1 MTNVNRYTNIHDK
14 RINVLLIRSTNTF
27 YYLSKCFWGRKALQ
41 ERQEN
46 MSKIKRAMDGNEAA
60 AYASYAFTEVAAIYP
75 ITPSSPMA
83 ELVDKWS
90 ANGMKNIFGQPV
102 QVVEMQSEGGA
113 VSAMHGAL
121 DGGVLSTSY
130 TASQGLMLMIPTM
143 FRIAGQLKPGVIHVA
158 SRNVATH
165 AISIS
170 AEQSDV
176 MSCRQTGFAMMASS
190 SVQEAMDLGAVSHLA
205 AIKGHVP
212 FLHFFDGFRTSHEVQ
227 KVDCLD
233 FADLKQLVDWNE
245 LSKFRE
251 NALNPEHPVLRTTG
265 QYSDTYFQS
274 REACNSYY
282 DALPDIV
289 AEYMEKINELTG
301 RDYKPF
307 EYYGAPDAEDVI
319 VGMGSSTGCVQET
332 VDYLLAKGEKV
343 GYIAVHLYRPFSAK
357 YFLSQLPAAVKRIT
371 VNDRTK
377 EPGAVGEPLYED
389 VCSVILE
396 SGKDIAVYACRYGLA
411 GKDYTPAQ
419 VIAQYENMKQ
429 TQPRNH
435 YTIGICD
442 DVTHLSL
449 AVGPEVN
456 TVPPGTISCKFW
468 GLGSDGTVGANKNT
482 IKIIGDHTDLNVQA
496 YFEYDGKKSG
506 GVTRSHLRFGKQP
519 IRSTYL
525 VNQADFIACH
535 NQSYLSRYDILA
547 DAREGADVLIAC
559 DWKGEELEKNLTASF
574 KRAAAQKKIHLYVID
589 ANGIAAELGL
599 GGRTNTILQAAF
611 FKITGVMPIAEA
623 VDDMKQAILKS
634 YGKKG
639 EKVINM
645 NNAAVDKGVELV
657 TEVTV
662 PAAGESP
669 PHQGSADL
677 PRWIK
682 NIQMP
687 VNAMKGDNI
696 PVSDFIDLPDGTM
709 PVGTSK
715 YEKRGIAVNVPVWDS
730 SKCIQCNQC
739 SYVCPHAAIRP
750 FLMDAA
756 EAAKAPAGYEM
767 IAASGKGLEEYQYR
781 IQTAVL
787 DCTGCGSCAKVCPAK
802 EKALAM
808 KPLGEAAAGEVHW
821 EYAMTLKPKNNPLG
835 TATVKGSQFE
845 QPLLEFPGACPG
857 CGETPYAKLITQLF
871 GDRMYVATA
880 TGCSQVWATSFPSFP
895 YTANVKGQG
904 PAVGGSLFENNAEYG
919 MGIWLSV
926 ERQRSKLAEHVAELA
941 EMTGDENLQAAA
953 KAWLAGKD
961 DTEISRSAGAALK
974 AALESYQP
982 AAGEAELVT
991 EIKDNLEHLTKK
1003 SVWLFGGDGWA
1014 YDIGYGGLDHVLA
1027 SGANVNVLVFDTEI
1041 YSNTGGQASK
1051 ATPTG
1056 AVAQFAA
1063 SGKKRKKKDLGMMAM
1078 SYGDVYVAQ
1087 VAMGASHHQLLKAV
1101 TEAESYDGPS
1111 LIIAYAPCISHG
1123 LRCGMSDVQGEIR
1136 RAVEVGYWQLYRHN
1150 PALAEAGKNPFI
1162 LDSREP
1168 VGDFKEF
1175 LRGEV
1180 RYSSLERTF
1189 PEEAAVLFDR
1199 TEQEAKARYA
1209 KYKAL
1214 AQ

>member
-1 MTNVNRYTNIHDK
+1 M
-14 RINVLLIRSTNTF
+14 S
-27 YYLSKCFWGRKALQ
+27 RKV
-41 ERQEN
+41 R
-46 MSKIKRAMDGNEAA
+46 RAMDGNEAA

-90 ANGMKNIFGQPV
+90 AGGMKNIFGQ
-102 QVVEMQSEGGA
+102 QVKLVEMQSECGA

-121 DGGVLSTSY
+121 DGGVLSSSY

-143 FRIAGQLKPGVIHVA
+143 YRIAGQLKPGVIHVA

-176 MSCRQTGFAMMASS
+176 MACRQTGFAMMASG

-212 FLHFFDGFRTSHEVQ
+212 FLHFFDGFRTSHEIQ

-233 FADLKQLVDWNE
+233 YEDLKELVDWEE
-245 LSKFRE
+245 LEKFRN

-274 REACNSYY
+274 REACNAYY
-282 DALPDIV
+282 DNLPEIV
-289 AEYMEKINELTG
+289 SEYMDKINGITG
-301 RDYKPF
+301 RNYKPF
-307 EYYGAPDAEDVI
+307 NYYGAPDAREVI
-319 VGMGSSTGCVQET
+319 VVMGSSSGCVRET

-343 GYIAVHLYRPFSAK
+343 GYIDVHLYRPFSAK
-357 YFLSQLPAAVKRIT
+357 YFLEQLPDTVKVIT

-396 SGKDIAVYACRYGLA
+396 SGRDIQVLACRYGLA
-411 GKDYTPAQ
+411 SKDYTPAQ
-419 VIAQYENMKQ
+419 VIAQYENMRAEK
-429 TQPRNH
+429 PRNH

-449 AVGPEVN
+449 EVGAEVN
-456 TVPPGTISCKFW
+456 TVPEGTISCKFW

-506 GVTRSHLRFGKQP
+506 GVTRSHLRFGKEP

-525 VNQADFIACH
+525 VNHADFIACH
-535 NQSYLSRYDILA
+535 NKSYLDRYDILA
-547 DAREGADVLIAC
+547 DAKEGANVLITC
-559 DWKGEELEKNLTASF
+559 DWKGEELEKHLTVAF
-574 KRAAAQKKIHLYVID
+574 KKAAAQKKIHLYTID
-589 ANGIAAELGL
+589 STAIAMELGL
-599 GGRTNTILQAAF
+599 GSRTNTILQAAF
-611 FKITGVMPIAEA
+611 FKITGIIPTREA
-623 VDDMKQAILKS
+623 VDYMKKAILKS

-639 EKVINM
+639 DKVVNM
-645 NNAAVDKGVELV
+645 NYAAVDKGVELV
-657 TEVTV
+657 EEVLV
-662 PAAGESP
+662 PARW
-669 PHQGSADL
+669 ADL
-677 PRWIK
+677 EDEPAKIDETLPKWIR
-682 NIQMP
+682 NIQIP
-687 VNAMKGDNI
+687 VNAMKGDFI
-696 PVSDFIDLPDGTM
+696 PVSEFTDLPDGTM
-709 PVGTSK
+709 PQGTSK
-715 YEKRGIAVNVPVWDS
+715 YEKRGIAVKVPVWDS
-730 SKCIQCNQC
+730 EKCIQCNMC
-739 SYVCPHAAIRP
+739 SYVCPHACIRP
-750 FLMDAA
+750 FLATKE
-756 EAAKAPAGYEM
+756 EAGKGPDGFTMVQAK
-767 IAASGKGLEEYQYR
+767 GKGLEGYQYR
-781 IQTAVL
+781 IQTSVL
-787 DCTGCGSCAKVCPAK
+787 DCTGCGSCASVCPSK
-802 EKALAM
+802 EKAITM
-808 KPLGEAAAGEVHW
+808 KPLDDHRDEAENW
-821 EYAMTLKPKNNPLG
+821 EYAISLSPKENPLG
-835 TATVKGSQFE
+835 VSTVKGSQFE

-895 YTANVKGQG
+895 YTTNHKGQG

-926 ERQRSKLAEHVAELA
+926 EQQRSKLAMHVKALADTTKDEGLKEAAE
-941 EMTGDENLQAAA
+941 N
-953 KAWLAGKD
+953 WLAGMN
-961 DTEISRSAGAALK
+961 DTKQSKVCGERLK
-974 AALESYQP
+974 AAVEKYVP
-982 AAGEAELVT
+982 EENEKEAVE
-991 EIKDNLEHLTKK
+991 EIKANYEHLTKK
-1003 SVWLFGGDGWA
+1003 SVWFFGGDGWA

-1027 SGANVNVLVFDTEI
+1027 SGANVNVMVFDTEI

-1063 SGKKRKKKDLGMMAM
+1063 AGKRNKKKDLGMMAM

-1087 VAMGASHHQLLKAV
+1087 VAMGANPAQFLKAV
-1101 TEAESYDGPS
+1101 TEAERFDGPS

-1123 LRCGMSDVQGEIR
+1123 LRCGMGDVQGEIK

-1150 PALAEAGKNPFI
+1150 PELAAEGKNPFV
-1162 LDSREP
+1162 LDSKEP
-1168 VGDFKEF
+1168 EGDFREF

-1180 RYSSLERTF
+1180 RFSALERTF
-1189 PEEAAVLFDR
+1189 PEEADGLFKR
-1199 TEQEAKARYA
+1199 TEQEAMARYA